1 MNNYRKYNNNDE
13 LDILEIAFLCVSG
26 LFALFYFS
34 NNKFKY
40 YINCFYVFATYVL
53 KHFTAVSVLYLI
65 NLYLF
70 FTGIYGLYLIIFD
83 IKVTGAKLKMHNKL
97 ENLKIN
103 NENEEDN

>member
-1 MNNYRKYNNNDE
+1 MNNSKKYGNDE

-34 NNKFKY
+34 NSKFKY
-40 YINCFYVFATYVL
+40 YIDCFYTFAGYAFT
-53 KHFTAVSVLYLI
+53 HFTVVSILYLI

-70 FTGIYGLYLIIFD
+70 FAGIYGLYVIIFE

-97 ENLKIN
+97 ENLKKEGN
-103 NENEEDN
+103 

>member
-1 MNNYRKYNNNDE
+1 MGNSKKYGNNDE

-34 NNKFKY
+34 NSEFKY
-40 YINCFYVFATYVL
+40 YIDCFYTFADYAF
-53 KHFTAVSVLYLI
+53 KYFTFVSILYLI

-70 FTGIYGLYLIIFD
+70 FAGIYSLYVIIFE

-97 ENLKIN
+97 ENLKKEGN
-103 NENEEDN
+103 

>member
-1 MNNYRKYNNNDE
+1 MNNLKKYNSNE

-34 NNKFKY
+34 NSKFKY
-40 YINCFYVFATYVL
+40 YIDCFYIFAGYVFE
-53 KHFTAVSVLYLI
+53 HFTVVSILYLI

-70 FTGIYGLYLIIFD
+70 FAGIYGLYVIIFE

-97 ENLKIN
+97 ENLKN
-103 NENEEDN
+103 NENQ

>member
-1 MNNYRKYNNNDE
+1 MNNSKKYNNDE

-34 NNKFKY
+34 NSKFKY
-40 YINCFYVFATYVL
+40 YIDCFYTFAGYAF
-53 KHFTAVSVLYLI
+53 KHFTVISILYLI

-70 FTGIYGLYLIIFD
+70 FAGIYGLYVIIFE

-97 ENLKIN
+97 ENLKKEGN
-103 NENEEDN
+103 